1 VKRALLLVA
10 LAALLAVAA
19 GCAGDDD
26 STETDTTTTTEAEAS
41 GRVYFLRDE
50 RVWPVRR
57 EVDDVQK
64 ALDFLVAG
72 PTEQEETELE
82 ATTAIRVGGIELE
95 VESTEDGV
103 ATLSSS
109 GDLTAAALAQIVYT
123 ATQFT
128 DVESVAL
135 DGRSYTRADF
145 EEQTPSVLVESPL
158 AFDIVSSPIVVTGTA
173 NTFEATFNYEIVNV
187 NDFVIDGDFV
197 TATSGSGTRGTFEL
211 TSEFVLEAA
220 GPGALVVFE
229 LSAEDGTRIH
239 EVSTP
244 LVLEG

>member
-123 ATQFT
+123 ATQFA